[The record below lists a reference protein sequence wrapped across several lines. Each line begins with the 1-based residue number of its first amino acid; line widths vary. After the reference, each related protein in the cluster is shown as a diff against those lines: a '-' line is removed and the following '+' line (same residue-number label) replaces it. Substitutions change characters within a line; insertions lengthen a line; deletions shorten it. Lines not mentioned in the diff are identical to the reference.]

1 MTVGIYDNRYAC
13 WNGCPANPGHV
24 GVGLKAAD
32 ANGFVVSTRTGAAYI
47 DVVTA
52 RIEIE
57 TGLVA
62 HSNVVAAIVAR
73 VRKITDGCIVVTVA
87 RAAAFPR
94 AVLLIPVVLPPSAPL
109 PITVLPLPV
118 MLLRSALVP
127 LAA

>member
-57 TGLVA
+57 TSLVPIA
-62 HSNVVAAIVAR
+62 M
-73 VRKITDGCIVVTVA
+73 
-87 RAAAFPR
+87 
-94 AVLLIPVVLPPSAPL
+94 LL
-109 PITVLPLPV
+109 LPL
-118 MLLRSALVP
+118 LRECAK
-127 LAA
+127 

>member
-57 TGLVA
+57 TGLVD
-62 HSNVVAAIVAR
+62 HTKLVAAIVATL
-73 VRKITDGCIVVTVA
+73 RKITDCCIVVTFA
-87 RAAAFPR
+87 RRHRIPDDRVVDTRGVTSDCSTSHQRNAA
-94 AVLLIPVVLPPSAPL
+94 
-109 PITVLPLPV
+109 
-118 MLLRSALVP
+118 
-127 LAA
+127 